1 MNEEFDARLRE
12 SRYEASPVE
21 LDELKRRAM
30 KQATRGAR
38 ARGSRSSR
46 VLTSFLAAGVLLSG
60 STAVIASTSGNSTA
74 SGQRSASVSQYEQI
88 VAGERVIP
96 GSARLLAPTGCVSRA
111 FNARVRGVQVRKVV
125 FKLDG
130 KTIKTLTKP
139 NAGANFQV
147 RINPAKFKIG
157 VHRITATVT
166 VNNVTINPDTN
177 QIVRTQAQKAKTLRI
192 SFQRCA
198 RKLAAP
204 RFTG

>member
-1 MNEEFDARLRE
+1 MTEAVARSYKAVMNEEFDSRLRE

-38 ARGSRSSR
+38 VRGARGSR

-60 STAVIASTSGNSTA
+60 GSAVIASTSGTS
-74 SGQRSASVSQYEQI
+74 SGGAPSASVSQYEQI
-88 VAGERVIP
+88 VAGERIIP

-111 FNARVRGVQVRKVV
+111 FNARVRGVNVQKVV

-139 NAGANFQV
+139 NSAALYAV
-147 RINPAKFKIG
+147 RINPKNLKIG
-157 VHRITATVT
+157 VHRITATIT
-166 VNNVTINPDTN
+166 FKAATKKKAQTI
-177 QIVRTQAQKAKTLRI
+177 RI
-192 SFQRCA
+192 SFQRCPQ
-198 RKLAAP
+198 RLTAP

>member
-1 MNEEFDARLRE
+1 MTETVARSYKAVMNEEFDARLRE

-38 ARGSRSSR
+38 VRGARGSR

-60 STAVIASTSGNSTA
+60 GSAVIASTSGTS
-74 SGQRSASVSQYEQI
+74 SGGAPSASVSQYEQI
-88 VAGERVIP
+88 VAGERIIP

-111 FNARVRGVQVRKVV
+111 FNARVRGVNVQKVV

-139 NAGANFQV
+139 NSAALYAV
-147 RINPAKFKIG
+147 RINPKNLKIG
-157 VHRITATVT
+157 VHRITATIT
-166 VNNVTINPDTN
+166 FKPATKK
-177 QIVRTQAQKAKTLRI
+177 QAQTIRI
-192 SFQRCA
+192 SFQRCPQ
-198 RKLAAP
+198 KLTAP